1 MPIVNFERYCEMLDK
16 AHTGK
21 YAYPAINVSNIDTA
35 NAAIEGFVEAGSD
48 GIVQV
53 STGGG
58 EHSSGNLKDAV
69 LGAISIAEHVH
80 RVAARYDVNIALH
93 TDHCTAPKID
103 SFLKPLIAETSQRRK
118 AGQPN
123 LFSSHMFDGSDL
135 PLEENLK
142 LAVPLMELCRDND
155 IILEVETGVV
165 GGEEDGLNRENVD
178 KEKLYTTP
186 EDMIAVHEALSPV
199 KSGRFMLAATFG
211 NVHGVYKPGN
221 VVLTPSIL
229 KKGQEAVMA
238 KHGDGARFW
247 LVFHGGSGSSEQEI
261 QETLDYGVIKMN
273 VDTDTQYAFTRPV
286 VDHMLVNYEQ
296 VLKVEGEVGNKKMY
310 DPRAWLKKGKANMAA
325 RVVQACNDLRS
336 SGKSMG
342 R

>member
-16 AHTGK
+16 AHAGK
-21 YAYPAINVSNIDTA
+21 YAYPAINISNMDTL

-58 EHSSGNLKDAV
+58 EHASGNLKDAV
-69 LGAISIAEHVH
+69 LGAISLAEHAH
-80 RVAARYDVNIALH
+80 RIAARYDVNIALH
-93 TDHCTAPKID
+93 TDHCTTDKVE
-103 SFLKPLIAETSQRRK
+103 SFLQPLIAETSRRRK
-118 AGQPN
+118 EGLPN
-123 LFSSHMFDGSDL
+123 LFSSHMYDGSDL
-135 PLEENLK
+135 PLEDNLK
-142 LAVPLMELCRDND
+142 TAVPLLELCRDNE

-165 GGEEDGLNRENVD
+165 GGEEDGLNREGID

-186 EDMIAVHEALSPV
+186 EDMLAVHEALSPI
-199 KSGRFMLAATFG
+199 KGARFMLAATFG

-229 KKGQEAVMA
+229 RDGQEAVMS
-238 KHGDGARFW
+238 KHGDSARFW
-247 LVFHGGSGSSEQEI
+247 LVFHGGSGSSQEEI
-261 QETLDYGVIKMN
+261 RETLDYGVIKMN
-273 VDTDTQYAFTRPV
+273 VDTDTQYAFTRPI
-286 VDHMLVNYEQ
+286 VDHMLTNYES

-310 DPRAWLKKGKANMAA
+310 DPRAWLKKGKAHMAA
-325 RVVQACNDLRS
+325 RVVQACQDLNS
-336 SGKSMG
+336 AGKSMG